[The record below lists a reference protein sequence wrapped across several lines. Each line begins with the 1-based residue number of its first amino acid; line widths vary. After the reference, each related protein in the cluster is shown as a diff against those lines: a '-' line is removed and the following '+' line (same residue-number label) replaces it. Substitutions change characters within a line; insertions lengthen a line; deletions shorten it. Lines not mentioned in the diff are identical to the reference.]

1 MQPKDSRSN
10 DLLLTRLQLE
20 LTRLQLEQTEA
31 ILFDISTRCGHAES
45 RVLAEA

>member
-10 DLLLTRLQLE
+10 DLL